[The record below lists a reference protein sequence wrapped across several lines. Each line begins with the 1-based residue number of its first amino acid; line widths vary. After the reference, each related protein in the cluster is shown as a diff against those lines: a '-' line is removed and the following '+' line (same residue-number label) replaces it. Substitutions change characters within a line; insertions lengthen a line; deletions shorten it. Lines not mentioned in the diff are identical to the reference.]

1 MCNTQIV
8 MCDKQTLNFQ
18 NIQQSLATR
27 VPKIILQRVEEIFPA
42 VKESLVSVSC
52 L

>member
-1 MCNTQIV
+1 
-8 MCDKQTLNFQ
+8 MCDGKILNLQ

-27 VPKIILQRVEEIFPA
+27 SPKIILQRAEEIFPA